1 MTDHSNGRGLPV
13 PRSLLAFALFSTC
26 ALTLPGPGHAGFLF
40 SCGDNT
46 PARPVP
52 EYLEGVRLWPK
63 TFRPARPGQVL
74 PEERD
79 STARTGGNTVPN
91 ASIGHELFKA
101 LDFEGD
107 LLFVAYGLGIQV
119 WDVGPG
125 YLERPR
131 RLAVRDLWHPG
142 DFLLPPPDKSEQLHF
157 INDVDALR
165 PSAGG
170 PIVVAAAGKV
180 PFVGPTFWTFE
191 KSSPLKLRY
200 QDGGDGANGG
210 TPALQGSLFELGG
223 RMYYVAAGGSTV
235 TLYDVDAAVGLAE
248 ACLDNRGENAA
259 CGPVWRGVLPDLRA
273 RYVDAIV
280 VGNRVLLALGGMGR
294 GVRLVELP
302 LRSDGSLVPR
312 DAGLLASTG
321 GAFAGPVALFDH
333 GGRSWLGLVDTDRV
347 EVYEI
352 TGCVEGTGC
361 VLVEPEWRSEPI
373 PFFSEQFLTFS
384 SNRGV
389 PYLYYGINAHELFGG
404 AIERLYDLRTLG
416 RTNKVRRVADG
427 GGAVYDPCSGG
438 MIDYWSAYYGGNTGG
453 LRGVEPREGKF
464 HRDRFYR
471 VAETIFD
478 VHVLDDPSIF
488 VDGFESG
495 TLLGWSAS
503 TP

>member
-1 MTDHSNGRGLPV
+1 MKEPSNGRGLSV
-13 PRSLLAFALFSTC
+13 PRLPLALALFLTC
-26 ALTLPGPGHAGFLF
+26 ALASPEPGSAGFLF

-46 PARPVP
+46 PAIPVP
-52 EYLEGVRLWPK
+52 EYREGVRLWPE

-157 INDVDALR
+157 INDIDALR
-165 PSAGG
+165 PSSGG
-170 PIVVAAAGKV
+170 PVVVAAAGKV

-191 KSSPLKLRY
+191 KSAPLKLRY

-210 TPALQGSLFELGG
+210 THALQGSLFEIEG
-223 RMYYVAAGGSTV
+223 RMYYASAGGSNV
-235 TLYDVDAAVGLAE
+235 TLYDVSAAVGLTD
-248 ACLDNRGENAA
+248 ACLDNRGTNAA
-259 CGPVWRGVLPDLRA
+259 CGPVWLGTLPNVRA
-273 RYVDAIV
+273 RYIDTKV
-280 VGNRVLLALGGMGR
+280 VGDRVLLALGGMGK
-294 GVRLVELP
+294 GARLYELAP
-302 LRSDGSLVPR
+302 RPDGSLVPH
-312 DAGLLASTG
+312 DDELLASTG
-321 GAFAGPVALFDH
+321 GVFAGPVALFDH
-333 GGRSWLGLVDTDRV
+333 GGRSWLGLVDTDRI
-347 EVYEI
+347 EVYDI
-352 TGCVEGTGC
+352 AGCAEGTGC
-361 VLVEPEWRSEPI
+361 VLVEPEWRSDPI

-389 PYLYYGINAHELFGG
+389 PYLYYGINAHELAGG
-404 AIERLYDLRTLG
+404 AIERLFDLRTLG
-416 RTNKVRRVADG
+416 RTNEVKRVAE
-427 GGAVYDPCSGG
+427 GGAIFDPCSGG
-438 MIDYWSAYYGGNTGG
+438 VIDYWSAYYGGNTGG

-478 VHVLDDPSIF
+478 IHVLDDPSIF

-495 TLLGWSAS
+495 TLRGWSAS
-503 TP
+503 SP